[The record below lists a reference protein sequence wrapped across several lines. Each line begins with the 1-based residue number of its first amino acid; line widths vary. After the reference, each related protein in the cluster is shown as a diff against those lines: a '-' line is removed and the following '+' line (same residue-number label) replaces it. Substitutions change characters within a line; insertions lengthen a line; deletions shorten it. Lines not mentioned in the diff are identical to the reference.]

1 MAAWFRPG
9 EHPSEPEGKKDNTH
23 YNVYG
28 ATIVARLLADA
39 LCQEIPVLSKY
50 YVTVDNS
57 PT

>member
-28 ATIVARLLADA
+28 ATTVAGLLADA

-50 YVTVDNS
+50 YVTVDN
-57 PT
+57 